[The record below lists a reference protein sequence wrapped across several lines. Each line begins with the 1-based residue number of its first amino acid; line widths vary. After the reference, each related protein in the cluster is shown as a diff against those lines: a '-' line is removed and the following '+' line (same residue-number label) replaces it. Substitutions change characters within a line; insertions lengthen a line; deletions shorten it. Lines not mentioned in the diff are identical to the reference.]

1 MSRRRPSSLYTQET
15 EEPHINLM
23 PLIDIVFVV
32 LVMFI
37 IIAPILE
44 LDQIELAQ
52 AGSSGF
58 KETTYVQENSPITI
72 RVNENDAI
80 FFNKKQVNIKELSQ
94 LLLQAKRT
102 HPKDIPQLFHDKKA
116 RFGTYQIVKNAVED
130 AGFQQL
136 DIVLQ
141 PGS

>member
-1 MSRRRPSSLYTQET
+1 MRKGRLSSLQMQEV

-44 LDQIELAQ
+44 IDQIELAQ
-52 AGSSGF
+52 AGSGGF
-58 KETTYVQENSPITI
+58 KETTSVQENSPITI
-72 RVNENDAI
+72 RVNESDAI

-102 HPKDIPQLFHDKKA
+102 HPKEIPQLFHDKKA
-116 RFGTYQIVKNAVED
+116 HFGTYQIVKNAVED

>member
-1 MSRRRPSSLYTQET
+1 MARRRPSSLYNQEV

-58 KETTYVQENSPITI
+58 KETTSVQENSPITI
-72 RVNENDAI
+72 LVNEHDAI
-80 FFNKKQVNIKELSQ
+80 FFNKKLVNPKELSQ

-102 HPKDIPQLFHDKKA
+102 HPKNIPQLFHDKKA
-116 RFGTYQIVKNAVED
+116 HFGTYQVVKNAVEN
-130 AGFQQL
+130 AGFEQL

>member
-1 MSRRRPSSLYTQET
+1 MTRRRTSSLYTQEA
-15 EEPHINLM
+15 EDPHINLM

-44 LDQIELAQ
+44 LDEIELAQ

-58 KETTYVQENSPITI
+58 KETTSVQENSPITI
-72 RVNENDAI
+72 RVNESDAI
-80 FFNKKQVNIKELSQ
+80 FFNKKQVSIKELSS

-116 RFGTYQIVKNAVED
+116 HFGTYQTVKNAVEE

-141 PGS
+141 PGA